1 MAKRPKVSEVQTI
14 EQYRVALENA
24 ENQPQIATTMAE
36 FGYDTEE
43 LQKGKQIWQNA
54 NNAYNLNKTED
65 DETNE
70 AYASFVAKKENV
82 EDAYSLHRKKARVV
96 FRSDNIT
103 LEKLGIKG
111 SIPQAYIKWLEIVKK
126 FYATATTDTAI
137 QSKLARLKI
146 TPEELTAT
154 NTLLS
159 ELEVAR
165 SEYMREKGESQDA
178 TLAKDQ
184 AIAKLDE
191 WMREFYSVAKIAME
205 DNIQLLESLGKTI
218 KN

>member
-70 AYASFVAKKENV
+70 AYATFVAKKENV

-111 SIPQAYIKWLEIVKK
+111 SIPQAYIKWMEIVKK

-154 NTLLS
+154 NTLVS

>member
-14 EQYRVALENA
+14 EQYRVALDNA

-36 FGYDTEE
+36 FGYDAEE

-54 NNAYNLNKTED
+54 SNAYNLNKTED

-70 AYASFVAKKENV
+70 AYATFVAKKENV

-111 SIPQAYIKWLEIVKK
+111 SMPQAYVKWLEVVKK
-126 FYATATTDTAI
+126 FYATATTDTTI
-137 QSKLARLKI
+137 QAKLVRLKVS
-146 TPEELTAT
+146 PEDLVAT
-154 NTLLS
+154 NTLVS
-159 ELEVAR
+159 ELETAR

-178 TLAKDQ
+178 TRTKDE
-184 AIAKLDE
+184 AIAKLDD
-191 WMREFYSVAKIAME
+191 WMRDFYAVARIGLE
-205 DNIQLLESLGKTI
+205 DHPQLLESLGKI
-218 KN
+218 VKN

>member
-70 AYASFVAKKENV
+70 AYATFVAKKENV

-154 NTLLS
+154 NTLVS

>member
-1 MAKRPKVSEVQTI
+1 MAKRLKVSEVQTI
-14 EQYRVALENA
+14 EQYRVALDNA
-24 ENQPQIATTMAE
+24 EKQPQIATTMAE
-36 FGYDTEE
+36 FGYNTDE

-54 NNAYNLNKTED
+54 SNAYNLNKTED
-65 DETNE
+65 DETNQ
-70 AYASFVAKKENV
+70 AYATFIAKKENV
-82 EDAYSLHRKKARVV
+82 EDTYSLHRKKARVV
-96 FRSDNIT
+96 FRSDSIT

-111 SIPQAYIKWLEIVKK
+111 SMPQAYAKWMEVVKK
-126 FYATATTDTAI
+126 FYTTATTDTAI
-137 QSKLARLKI
+137 QTKLARLKV

-154 NTLLS
+154 NTLVV
-159 ELEVAR
+159 ELETAR

-184 AIAKLDE
+184 AMAKLDE
-191 WMREFYSVAKIAME
+191 WMSEFYAVAKIAME

>member
-14 EQYRVALENA
+14 EQYRVALDNA

-54 NNAYNLNKTED
+54 SNAYNLNKTED

-70 AYASFVAKKENV
+70 AYATFVAKKENV

-111 SIPQAYIKWLEIVKK
+111 SMPQAYVKWLEVVKK
-126 FYATATTDTAI
+126 FYATAATDTAI
-137 QSKLARLKI
+137 QAKLARLKVS
-146 TPEELTAT
+146 PDDLAAT
-154 NTLLS
+154 NTLVS
-159 ELEVAR
+159 ELETAR

-178 TLAKDQ
+178 TRTKDE
-184 AIAKLDE
+184 AIAKLDD
-191 WMREFYSVAKIAME
+191 WMRDFYAVARIGLE
-205 DNIQLLESLGKTI
+205 DHPQLLESLGKI
-218 KN
+218 VKN

>member
-1 MAKRPKVSEVQTI
+1 MAKTRKHSDAQVI
-14 EQYRVALENA
+14 EQSRIALDNVEK
-24 ENQPQIATTMAE
+24 QPQIATTMAD

-54 NNAYNLNKTED
+54 NNAFNLNKTED
-65 DETNE
+65 DETSE
-70 AYASFVAKKENV
+70 AYVTFTNKKNEL
-82 EDAYSLHRKKARVV
+82 ESAYKLHRKKARVI
-96 FRSDNIT
+96 FRNDTLT

-111 SIPQAYIKWLEIVKK
+111 GEPKAHVKWMEIVKK

-165 SEYMREKGESQDA
+165 SEYMCEKGESQDA